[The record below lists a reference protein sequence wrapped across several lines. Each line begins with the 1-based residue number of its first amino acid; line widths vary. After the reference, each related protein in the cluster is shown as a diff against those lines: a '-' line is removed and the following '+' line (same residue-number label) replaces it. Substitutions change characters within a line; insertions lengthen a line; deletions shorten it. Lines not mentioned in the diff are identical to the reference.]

1 MTYTPTGAIS
11 MNLNNNKRLIA
22 SQILVELYEARQVE
36 QLRIL
41 KAQVDMALEK
51 LKSPAPPTDAE

>member
-1 MTYTPTGAIS
+1 
-11 MNLNNNKRLIA
+11 MNLDNNKRLIA

-36 QLRIL
+36 QLMIL

-51 LKSPAPPTDAE
+51 LKSPARHNDAEGDV

>member
-1 MTYTPTGAIS
+1 

-41 KAQVDMALEK
+41 KAQVDVALEK
-51 LKSPAPPTDAE
+51 LKRPAPPTDAE

>member
-1 MTYTPTGAIS
+1 

-41 KAQVDMALEK
+41 KAQVDVALEK
-51 LKSPAPPTDAE
+51 LKSPAPPTDAEEVV

>member
-1 MTYTPTGAIS
+1 
-11 MNLNNNKRLIA
+11 MNLDNNKRLIA

-36 QLRIL
+36 QLMIL

-51 LKSPAPPTDAE
+51 LKSPAPPTDAEE